1 MHIASLPVAINIQCH
16 SARHIEVILWL
27 NLIHL

>member
-16 SARHIEVILWL
+16 SSRHTEVILW
-27 NLIHL
+27 

>member
-16 SARHIEVILWL
+16 SARHTEVILW
-27 NLIHL
+27 

>member
-16 SARHIEVILWL
+16 SARHTEVELWL
-27 NLIHL
+27 N

>member
-16 SARHIEVILWL
+16 SARHIEVELW
-27 NLIHL
+27 